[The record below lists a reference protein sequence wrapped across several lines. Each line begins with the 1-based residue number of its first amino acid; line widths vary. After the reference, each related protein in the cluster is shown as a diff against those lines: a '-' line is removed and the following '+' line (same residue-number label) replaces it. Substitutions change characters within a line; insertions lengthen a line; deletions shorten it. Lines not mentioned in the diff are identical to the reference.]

1 METVTAPGVSKVSV
15 KITQEWIV
23 FALAVVIFAL
33 FSLILR
39 GFATVDNMLALVRNV
54 SILGILSVGMALS
67 VLGRGIDLSIVATM
81 AVSVAWM
88 ILMLGEGVAPPTAFA
103 LAFAFVVLVGAA
115 NGFLVAYVE
124 IPAVFTTL
132 AMGGLVYGLGRFAM
146 ISVDIVNL
154 PPGQDWLRRFGSG
167 TLAGIPAPVIVFA
180 VVCVVAY
187 LFLSY
192 AKAGRFV
199 YALGDNP
206 AAARITGVP
215 VRPLIVLQYVIAAL
229 IAFCAGLV
237 MTANVDSMN
246 TRIVNSTLVYDVI
259 LVVVLG
265 GIGLGGGKGGIRN
278 VVVGTLLI
286 GILLNG
292 MTIMNIPFLMQNI
305 IKGIILLA
313 AIVADTLLNPRDEQT
328 SQQGDI

>member
-1 METVTAPGVSKVSV
+1 METVTAPGASKVSV

-39 GFATVDNMLALVRNV
+39 GFATVDNMLTLVRNV

-67 VLGRGIDLSIVATM
+67 ILGRGIDLSIVATM

-103 LAFAFVVLVGAA
+103 LALAFVVLVGAA

-154 PPGQDWLRRFGSG
+154 PPGQDWLRGFGSG

-206 AAARITGVP
+206 AAARISGVP

-286 GILLNG
+286 GILLNA
-292 MTIMNIPFLMQNI
+292 MTIIDIPLLYQNLIKAAILLGAI
-305 IKGIILLA
+305 IVDGII
-313 AIVADTLLNPRDEQT
+313 NPRDEQT
-328 SQQGDI
+328 AQQGDI